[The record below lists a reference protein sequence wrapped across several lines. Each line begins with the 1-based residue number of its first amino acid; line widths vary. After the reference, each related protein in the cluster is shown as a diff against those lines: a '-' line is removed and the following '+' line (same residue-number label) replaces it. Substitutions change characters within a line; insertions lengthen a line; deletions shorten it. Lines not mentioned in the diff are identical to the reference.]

1 MAPVERAQPAYDAFI
16 SYSRAVDG
24 QLAPRLESALERF
37 AKPWYRLR
45 ALDVFR
51 DDTDLSANP
60 GLWRSLC
67 AVLERVDFFVLLAS
81 PGAAESTWVGRE
93 VGYWIE
99 HRGGERLLIALTE
112 GGIAWDEEHRDFDW
126 QRTDALPRALAGAF
140 AEEPRYTDLRFARR
154 DEHLSLTDPRFRE
167 AVADIAATL
176 HGRPKGE
183 LIGEDV
189 RQHRRTMRLARGAVA
204 LLSVLGLA
212 AAIASLVAVDRARRE
227 QEQARLALAREVA
240 ATAVSQL
247 PVDRQRG
254 LLLGLESVQIE
265 ETPQGAAALR
275 QALFKTNAIRTLAR
289 PRGVPTSTVFS
300 PDGRFVAVASL
311 DGTTRLSESR
321 SGRLI
326 SVFGLDSAPLAAAF
340 SPDGEQIV
348 TGSEDGR
355 GTIWEVATGRP
366 RAFLRGELGAVS
378 SVAFSPDSRSVITAG
393 DDGLRVWDATS
404 GELIREFPGTLPELP
419 RSVEFSADAQRL
431 VAVTTQQVEIWDVQ
445 GGRRIGSIDPQG
457 TIAGASLDA
466 TGEHVLVVTKDE
478 AVRLWDVAA
487 SSSQTVL
494 PGHRQARVMSA
505 ELSPDGELA
514 VATEPRTVRVW
525 QLSTGQP
532 LAAIRHAGAAR
543 YVPAQLD
550 PSGQWLAVT
559 TADDR
564 VRLYS
569 CAVCAASLDELV
581 TEARSQLTR
590 ELTRDERM
598 KYLHEGG

>member
-45 ALDVFR
+45 ALNAFR

-60 GLWRSLC
+60 GLWSSLC

-81 PGAAESTWVGRE
+81 PRAAESTWVGRE

-99 HRGGERLLIALTE
+99 RRGSERLLIALTE
-112 GGIAWDEEHRDFDW
+112 GEIAWDEEHRDFDW

-204 LLSVLGLA
+204 LLAVLALA

-254 LLLGLESVQIE
+254 LLLALESAQIE

-275 QALFKTNAIRTLAR
+275 QALFKTNAIRTLAWTLD
-289 PRGVPTSTVFS
+289 VATSTVFS
-300 PDGRFVAVASL
+300 PDGRLVAVTGL
-311 DGTTRLSESR
+311 DGTTRLSTR
-321 SGRLI
+321 SGRSI
-326 SVFGLDSAPLAAAF
+326 SVFVLDSAPLAAAF
-340 SPDGEQIV
+340 SPDGEHIV

-355 GTIWEVATGRP
+355 GTIWEVATGR
-366 RAFLRGELGAVS
+366 ATAVLRGELGAVS

-404 GELIREFPGTLPELP
+404 GELIRELPGTLPGLLQ
-419 RSVEFSADAQRL
+419 SVEFSADAQRL
-431 VAVTTQQVEIWDVQ
+431 LAVTTQQVEIWDVSR
-445 GGRRIGSIDPQG
+445 GHRIGSIDPQG

-514 VATEPRTVRVW
+514 VTTEPPTVRVW

-532 LAAIRHAGAAR
+532 LAVIRHAGASR

-559 TADDR
+559 TATDR

-598 KYLHEGG
+598 KYLHEAG